1 MDLLIVL
8 AFVAVGCSAVC
19 VAAGMLGDAIAFGAV
34 AVLLI
39 VAAVGV
45 AARHERGRR

>member
-8 AFVAVGCSAVC
+8 AFIAAAGAVVC
-19 VAAGMLGDAIAFGAV
+19 FAAGMLGDCV
-34 AVLLI
+34 AACIISGLFF

-45 AARHERGRR
+45 AARKERSRR